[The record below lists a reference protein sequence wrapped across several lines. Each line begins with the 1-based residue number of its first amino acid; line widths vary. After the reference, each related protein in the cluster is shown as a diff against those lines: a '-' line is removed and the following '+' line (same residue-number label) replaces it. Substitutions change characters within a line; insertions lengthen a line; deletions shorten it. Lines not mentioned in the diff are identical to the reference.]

1 MAEEKAAHHLLSP
14 ASHNRFAHAALRDL
28 SIITKSIILRPP
40 LSRGPIRVCRL
51 ILSGFTFQTNLK
63 QISLT
68 CLHKLGEAER
78 TDVL

>member
-1 MAEEKAAHHLLSP
+1 MAEEKAAHYLLSP

-51 ILSGFTFQTNLK
+51 NFIR
-63 QISLT
+63 
-68 CLHKLGEAER
+68 LHFPNKSEA
-78 TDVL
+78 DIVDLFA